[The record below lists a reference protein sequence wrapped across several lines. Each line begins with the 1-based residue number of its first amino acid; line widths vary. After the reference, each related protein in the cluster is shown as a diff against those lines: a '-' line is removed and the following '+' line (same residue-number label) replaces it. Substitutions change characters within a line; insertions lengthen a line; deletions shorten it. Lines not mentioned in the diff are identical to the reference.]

1 MTCGDLQHLWLDPE
15 WTEENGHGA
24 CIPDGV
30 KQPFA
35 ALGMITVDYHCIE
48 RFALDGIFD
57 RLFPFQE
64 PRLRTTKLYHQAQQ
78 RRDDFLAREIRHIA
92 QCHQPKRDAASR
104 QLTDLQHFSGA
115 PPAPARYFPGNKCP
129 PSATGESVG
138 NLFAHKRPVSSLSE
152 STMKELRSALTEQL
166 KRPDGPTP
174 ELASLLKRIGREAHD
189 NGVQPEKLIVIF
201 KQLWN
206 SLAESLRPQNADQ
219 YERVRQRLVTLCI
232 QAYYAE

>member
-1 MTCGDLQHLWLDPE
+1 
-15 WTEENGHGA
+15 
-24 CIPDGV
+24 
-30 KQPFA
+30 
-35 ALGMITVDYHCIE
+35 
-48 RFALDGIFD
+48 
-57 RLFPFQE
+57 
-64 PRLRTTKLYHQAQQ
+64 
-78 RRDDFLAREIRHIA
+78 
-92 QCHQPKRDAASR
+92 
-104 QLTDLQHFSGA
+104 
-115 PPAPARYFPGNKCP
+115 
-129 PSATGESVG
+129 
-138 NLFAHKRPVSSLSE
+138 VSSLSE

-189 NGVQPEKLIVIF
+189 NDVQPERLIVIF